1 MPSPRE
7 LLEEYR
13 TERALYVAPS
23 TLRGEFHYTERFL
36 VYLDSQGVDH
46 VGVVTYDVL
55 NGYRYLL
62 ETRLGCRGKP
72 LSSRYKY
79 KSLAYP
85 RSFLLWAF
93 RRGHTL
99 VDFEPYPLPLQ
110 ERIDI
115 LPPTVDQVERL
126 LAAPDTSKP
135 IGLRNLLIMESFY
148 SLALRRHESHRLNIG
163 DLDFRRRLI
172 RISGKPQRERLLP
185 LTDRLCKILQRYLDE
200 ARPALRP
207 LPAEE
212 ALWISSSSGKRLGA
226 VPLRFTVSKISERL
240 GLGTIYPH
248 LLRHACATHL
258 HEAGAELC
266 HIRDFLGH
274 STIAST
280 ERYVHV
286 TPREL
291 GRFVRD
297 FHPRPDVDSP

>member
-1 MPSPRE
+1 MSSPRE
-7 LLEEYR
+7 LLEAYR

-23 TLRGEFHYTERFL
+23 TLRGEYHYSERFVL
-36 VYLDSQGVDH
+36 YLASRSIHH
-46 VGVVTYDVL
+46 VGAVSFEVL
-55 NGYRYLL
+55 NDYRELL
-62 ETRLGCRGKP
+62 ETRLSCRGKP

-85 RSFLLWAF
+85 RGFLVWAF
-93 RRGHTL
+93 QRGHTWI
-99 VDFEPYPLPLQ
+99 DFGSYPLPLQ
-110 ERIDI
+110 DRVEC
-115 LPPTVDQVERL
+115 LPPTVAQVEKL
-126 LAAPDTSKP
+126 LAAPDVSKP

-163 DLDFRRRLI
+163 DLDFRRRLV
-172 RISGKPQRERLLP
+172 RVSGKPQRERILP
-185 LTDRLCKILQRYLDE
+185 LTDRLCKLLQRYLDE

-207 LPAEE
+207 LPSEE
-212 ALWISSSSGKRLGA
+212 ALWISRSTGKRLGE
-226 VPLRFTVSKISERL
+226 VPLRFSITKISQRL
-240 GLGTIYPH
+240 GLGKIYPH

-286 TPREL
+286 SPREL

-297 FHPRPDVDSP
+297 FHPRQEAP